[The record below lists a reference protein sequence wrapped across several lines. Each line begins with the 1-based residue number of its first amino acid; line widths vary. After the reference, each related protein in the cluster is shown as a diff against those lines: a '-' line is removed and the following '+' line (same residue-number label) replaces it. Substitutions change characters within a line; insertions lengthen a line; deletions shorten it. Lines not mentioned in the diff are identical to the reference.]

1 MKLEMDIYMV
11 EDSFAGE
18 RFSYFR
24 ATPINTQM
32 DGKFMGRYVGELSSN
47 RRYFTFGN
55 ATIEI
60 LYNEDTVYNIYSTL
74 EEDITVASHPRYH
87 WDIEGNFIRSASGF
101 IAEREGENSV
111 FVSEAGINEIMI
123 PKE

>member
-1 MKLEMDIYMV
+1 MKLEMDIYMM
-11 EDSFAGE
+11 DDYFAGE

-32 DGKFMGRYVGELSSN
+32 DGKFIGRYVGELSSN

-60 LYNEDTVYNIYSTL
+60 LYNADTVYNIYST
-74 EEDITVASHPRYH
+74 EDITVASPTRYH
-87 WDIEGNFIRSASGF
+87 IEGNFIRSASGF
-101 IAEREGENSV
+101 IAEREGESAV
-111 FVSEAGINEIMI
+111 FVSEAGIHEILI